1 MSKVAPKAHQA
12 QMVGLP
18 VQVVSPTDLGRLI
31 RELEKL
37 DDLLHQ
43 TALRGE
49 SSAKMPDTS
58 RLLDKSLEL
67 NKVNLMVAEERAV
80 LLQFLEAIRAK
91 APVLHMSFSADPPQ
105 EFMEKIASWFR
116 KEIHPLALVTVGL
129 QPNIG
134 AGCVLRARNKY
145 FDLSLRQ
152 DFEDKKNLLR
162 DAIAE
167 KMAPA
172 VQPVVVAGT
181 VSTQAV
187 TPAAQVAVEEP
198 QGVAA

>member
-1 MSKVAPKAHQA
+1 
-12 QMVGLP
+12 MVGLP

-43 TALRGE
+43 AELRGE
-49 SSAKMPDTS
+49 AATKMPETS

-67 NKVNLMVAEERAV
+67 NKVNLMVASERRV
-80 LLQFLEAIRAK
+80 LLQFLEAIRSK

-105 EFMEKIASWFR
+105 SFMEKIASWFR

-134 AGCVLRARNKY
+134 AGCVLRSRNKY

-162 DAIAE
+162 DAISE

-172 VQPVVVAGT
+172 IQPVVVAGT
-181 VSTQAV
+181 VPPEQAAP
-187 TPAAQVAVEEP
+187 TAAASVEEP